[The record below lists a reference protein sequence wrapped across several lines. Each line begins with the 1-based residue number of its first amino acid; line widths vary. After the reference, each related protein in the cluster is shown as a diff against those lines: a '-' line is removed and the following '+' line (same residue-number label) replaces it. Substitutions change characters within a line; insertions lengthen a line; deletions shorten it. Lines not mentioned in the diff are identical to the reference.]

1 MPDQLYPAD
10 ALDDSL
16 ETHLA
21 RYARAGRGVYF
32 ATLTLVI
39 AAATALPVVKVNVTV
54 RSPGIIRPATEKQE
68 IHALVSALAAQV
80 LVRDNQTVAQG
91 DTIVLLH
98 ATALDDRAALL
109 AARVLEKQGLLADL
123 TLLLSRS
130 DPALHTAD
138 YQREYRQFVTE
149 VRDNRLAQE
158 RARRETAR
166 VRDLYRT
173 QATTASDLEDKEFQ
187 LAQLQSQGRMILE
200 RYRSRWQT
208 ALTSLRSDLQDVA
221 SQQAQVAEQRAAYT
235 ITAPAS
241 GTVELVASLS
251 AGSPVQEGEL
261 LAVIS
266 PRSDFVAQ
274 VYVAPR
280 DIGLLHPGMAVRM
293 MVDAFNY
300 SDWGVIEGS
309 VTEISDDFVEVDG
322 RPMFKVTCALAR
334 TRLSLANGFTSTVRK
349 GMTLQARF
357 VVAERSLLQL
367 LRDDVNDWLNP
378 ARAPLAAAP
387 AP

>member
-109 AARVLEKQGLLADL
+109 AARVVEKQSLLADL

-208 ALTSLRSDLQDVA
+208 ALTSLRSDLQDLA

>member
-98 ATALDDRAALL
+98 ATALDDRATLL
-109 AARVLEKQGLLADL
+109 AARVVEKQSLLADL

-130 DPALHTAD
+130 DPAPHTAD

-208 ALTSLRSDLQDVA
+208 ALTSLRSDLQDLA

>member
-16 ETHLA
+16 EAHLA
-21 RYARAGRGVYF
+21 RHARAGSGVYVAAL
-32 ATLTLVI
+32 ATVM
-39 AAATALPVVKVNVTV
+39 AAAAALPLVKVSVTV

-68 IHALVSALAAQV
+68 IRALVSALAAQV

-91 DTIVLLH
+91 DAIVLLR
-98 ATALDDRAALL
+98 ASALDDRAALL
-109 AARVLEKQGLLADL
+109 VARVAEKQSLLADV
-123 TLLLSRS
+123 TRLLARREPGLR
-130 DPALHTAD
+130 TAD
-138 YQREYRQFVTE
+138 YQREYSQFVTE
-149 VRDNRLAQE
+149 VRDNGLAQD
-158 RARRETAR
+158 RALREAAR
-166 VRDLYRT
+166 VRDLYRS
-173 QATTASDLEDKEFQ
+173 QSTTASDLEDKEFQ
-187 LAQLQSQGRMILE
+187 LAQLQSQGRLILE
-200 RYRSRWQT
+200 RYRTRWQA
-208 ALTSLRSDLQDVA
+208 ALTGLRTDLQDLA

-251 AGSPVQEGEL
+251 PGSPVQEGEL

-266 PRSDFVAQ
+266 PRSDLVAQ

-280 DIGLLHPGMAVRM
+280 DIGLLRRGMAVRM

-300 SDWGVIEGS
+300 TDWGVIDGS
-309 VTEISDDFVEVDG
+309 VTEISDDFVDVDG

-334 TRLSLANGFTSTVRK
+334 TRLSLANGFASTVRK

-378 ARAPLAAAP
+378 VHAPLAAAA

>member
-1 MPDQLYPAD
+1 MPAQLYPAD

-21 RYARAGRGVYF
+21 RHARAGRGVYH
-32 ATLTLVI
+32 ATLATVI
-39 AAATALPVVKVNVTV
+39 ATAAALPLIKVNVTV

-109 AARVLEKQGLLADL
+109 AARVTEKQSLVEDL
-123 TLLLSRS
+123 TLLLTGN

-158 RARRETAR
+158 RARREAAR

-173 QATTASDLEDKEFQ
+173 QSTTASDLEDKEFQ

-200 RYRSRWQT
+200 RYRTRWQT
-208 ALTSLRSDLQDVA
+208 ALTSLRSDLQDLA

-251 AGSPVQEGEL
+251 AGSPVQEGEF

-266 PRSDFVAQ
+266 PRSDLVAQ

-280 DIGLLHPGMAVRM
+280 DIGLVRPGMAVRLL
-293 MVDAFNY
+293 VDAFNY

>member
-10 ALDDSL
+10 ELDDSL

-208 ALTSLRSDLQDVA
+208 ALTSLRSDLQDLA

>member
-1 MPDQLYPAD
+1 MPDQLYP
-10 ALDDSL
+10 S
-16 ETHLA
+16 
-21 RYARAGRGVYF
+21 
-32 ATLTLVI
+32 
-39 AAATALPVVKVNVTV
+39 
-54 RSPGIIRPATEKQE
+54 
-68 IHALVSALAAQV
+68 
-80 LVRDNQTVAQG
+80 
-91 DTIVLLH
+91 
-98 ATALDDRAALL
+98 ALDDRAALL

-138 YQREYRQFVTE
+138 YQRESGKFVTE

-208 ALTSLRSDLQDVA
+208 ALTSLRSDLQDLA

-280 DIGLLHPGMAVRM
+280 DIGLLHPGMAGRM
-293 MVDAFNY
+293 VGDAFNY
-300 SDWGVIEGS
+300 SGAGGLAGS
-309 VTEISDDFVEVDG
+309 AHRAS
-322 RPMFKVTCALAR
+322 AR
-334 TRLSLANGFTSTVRK
+334 
-349 GMTLQARF
+349 
-357 VVAERSLLQL
+357 
-367 LRDDVNDWLNP
+367 
-378 ARAPLAAAP
+378 
-387 AP
+387 

>member
-98 ATALDDRAALL
+98 ATALDDRATLL
-109 AARVLEKQGLLADL
+109 AARVVEKQSLLADL

-130 DPALHTAD
+130 DPAPHTAD

>member
-1 MPDQLYPAD
+1 MPAQLYPAD

-21 RYARAGRGVYF
+21 RHARAGRGVYH
-32 ATLTLVI
+32 ATLATVI
-39 AAATALPVVKVNVTV
+39 ATAAALPLIKVNVTV

-80 LVRDNQTVAQG
+80 LVRDNQTVGPG
-91 DTIVLLH
+91 DVIVLLR

-109 AARVLEKQGLLADL
+109 AARVTEKQSLLADL
-123 TLLLSRS
+123 TLLLRRN
-130 DPALHTAD
+130 DPALRTAD

-158 RARRETAR
+158 RARREAAR

-173 QATTASDLEDKEFQ
+173 QSTTASDLEDKEFQ

-200 RYRSRWQT
+200 RYRTRWQT
-208 ALTSLRSDLQDVA
+208 ALTSLRTDLQDLA

-251 AGSPVQEGEL
+251 PGSPVQEGEL

-266 PRSDFVAQ
+266 PRSDLVAQ

-300 SDWGVIEGS
+300 TDWGVIEGS

>member
-21 RYARAGRGVYF
+21 RYARAGRAVYF

-109 AARVLEKQGLLADL
+109 AARVVEKQSLLADL

>member
-208 ALTSLRSDLQDVA
+208 ALTSLRSDLQDLA

>member
-1 MPDQLYPAD
+1 MPAQLYPAD

-21 RYARAGRGVYF
+21 RHARAGRGVYH
-32 ATLTLVI
+32 ATLATVI
-39 AAATALPVVKVNVTV
+39 ATAAALPLIKVNVTV

-109 AARVLEKQGLLADL
+109 AARVTEKQSLVEDL
-123 TLLLSRS
+123 TLLLTGN

-158 RARRETAR
+158 RARREAAR

-173 QATTASDLEDKEFQ
+173 QSTTASDLEDKEFQ

-200 RYRSRWQT
+200 RYRTRWQT
-208 ALTSLRSDLQDVA
+208 ALTSLRSDLQDLA

-241 GTVELVASLS
+241 GTVELVASLY
-251 AGSPVQEGEL
+251 AGSPVQEGEF

-280 DIGLLHPGMAVRM
+280 DIGLVRPGMAVRLL
-293 MVDAFNY
+293 VDAFNY

>member
-68 IHALVSALAAQV
+68 IHALVSGLAAQV
-80 LVRDNQTVAQG
+80 LVRDNQTVTQG

-208 ALTSLRSDLQDVA
+208 ALTSLRSDLQDLA

>member
-1 MPDQLYPAD
+1 MPAQLYPAD

-21 RYARAGRGVYF
+21 RHARAGRGVYH
-32 ATLTLVI
+32 ATLATVI
-39 AAATALPVVKVNVTV
+39 ATAAALPLIKVNVTV

-80 LVRDNQTVAQG
+80 LVRDNQTVGPG
-91 DTIVLLH
+91 DVIVLLR

-109 AARVLEKQGLLADL
+109 TARVLEKQSLLADL
-123 TLLLSRS
+123 TLLLTRN
-130 DPALHTAD
+130 DPALRTAD

-166 VRDLYRT
+166 VRDLYGT
-173 QATTASDLEDKEFQ
+173 QSTTASDLEDKEFQ

-200 RYRSRWQT
+200 RYRTRWQT
-208 ALTSLRSDLQDVA
+208 ALTSLRTDLQDLA

-251 AGSPVQEGEL
+251 PGSPVQEGEL

-266 PRSDFVAQ
+266 PRSDLVAQ

-300 SDWGVIEGS
+300 TDWGVIEGS

>member
-1 MPDQLYPAD
+1 
-10 ALDDSL
+10 
-16 ETHLA
+16 
-21 RYARAGRGVYF
+21 
-32 ATLTLVI
+32 
-39 AAATALPVVKVNVTV
+39 
-54 RSPGIIRPATEKQE
+54 
-68 IHALVSALAAQV
+68 
-80 LVRDNQTVAQG
+80 
-91 DTIVLLH
+91 
-98 ATALDDRAALL
+98 
-109 AARVLEKQGLLADL
+109 
-123 TLLLSRS
+123 
-130 DPALHTAD
+130 
-138 YQREYRQFVTE
+138 
-149 VRDNRLAQE
+149 
-158 RARRETAR
+158 
-166 VRDLYRT
+166 
-173 QATTASDLEDKEFQ
+173 
-187 LAQLQSQGRMILE
+187 MILE

-309 VTEISDDFVEVDG
+309 VTAISDDFVEVDG

>member
-1 MPDQLYPAD
+1 
-10 ALDDSL
+10 
-16 ETHLA
+16 
-21 RYARAGRGVYF
+21 
-32 ATLTLVI
+32 
-39 AAATALPVVKVNVTV
+39 
-54 RSPGIIRPATEKQE
+54 
-68 IHALVSALAAQV
+68 
-80 LVRDNQTVAQG
+80 
-91 DTIVLLH
+91 IVLLH
-98 ATALDDRAALL
+98 STALDDRAALL
-109 AARVLEKQGLLADL
+109 AARVVEKQSLLADL

-130 DPALHTAD
+130 DPAPHTAD

-158 RARRETAR
+158 RAHRETAR

-187 LAQLQSQGRMILE
+187 VAQLQSQGRMILE

-334 TRLSLANGFTSTVRK
+334 TRLSLALGFAAKGVKGTVESLAKIPTPAIAHVVVRQR
-349 GMTLQARF
+349 LAHF
-357 VVAERSLLQL
+357 VVIYAVTAKHVVVMDPGDGLVHKQPLDQFAKTWTGVLVLLAPAERF
-367 LRDDVNDWLNP
+367 RRGDETV
-378 ARAPLAAAP
+378 PLARRFWELLAP
-387 AP
+387 HRTVMAQAVVGALVFTLLGLATSIYVQKIVDYVLI

>member
-1 MPDQLYPAD
+1 MPAQLYPAD

-21 RYARAGRGVYF
+21 RHARAGRGVYH
-32 ATLTLVI
+32 ATLATVI
-39 AAATALPVVKVNVTV
+39 ATAAALPLIKVNVTV

-109 AARVLEKQGLLADL
+109 AARVTEKQSLVEDL
-123 TLLLSRS
+123 TLLLTGN

-158 RARRETAR
+158 RARREAAR

-173 QATTASDLEDKEFQ
+173 QSTTASDLEDKEFQ

-200 RYRSRWQT
+200 RYRTRWQT
-208 ALTSLRSDLQDVA
+208 ALTSLRTDLQDLA

-251 AGSPVQEGEL
+251 PGSPVQEGEL

-266 PRSDFVAQ
+266 PRSDLVAQ

-300 SDWGVIEGS
+300 TDWGVIEGS

>member
-68 IHALVSALAAQV
+68 IHALVSGLAAQV

-200 RYRSRWQT
+200 RYRGRWQT
-208 ALTSLRSDLQDVA
+208 ALTSLRSDLQDLA

>member
-21 RYARAGRGVYF
+21 RYARAGRAVYF

-109 AARVLEKQGLLADL
+109 AARVVEKQSLLADL

-309 VTEISDDFVEVDG
+309 VTAISDDFVEVDG

>member
-1 MPDQLYPAD
+1 MPAQLYPAD

-21 RYARAGRGVYF
+21 RHARAGRGVYH
-32 ATLTLVI
+32 ATLATVI
-39 AAATALPVVKVNVTV
+39 ATAAALPLIKVNVTV

-80 LVRDNQTVAQG
+80 LVRDNQTVGPG
-91 DTIVLLH
+91 DVIVLLR

-109 AARVLEKQGLLADL
+109 AARVTEKQSLLADL
-123 TLLLSRS
+123 TLLLTRN
-130 DPALHTAD
+130 DPALRTAD

-173 QATTASDLEDKEFQ
+173 QSTTASDLEDKEFQ

-200 RYRSRWQT
+200 RYRTRWQT
-208 ALTSLRSDLQDVA
+208 ALTSLRTDLQDLA

-251 AGSPVQEGEL
+251 PGSPVQEGEL

-266 PRSDFVAQ
+266 PRSDLVAQ

-300 SDWGVIEGS
+300 TDWGVIEGS

>member
-1 MPDQLYPAD
+1 MPAQLYPAD

-21 RYARAGRGVYF
+21 RHARAGRGVYH
-32 ATLTLVI
+32 ATLATVI
-39 AAATALPVVKVNVTV
+39 ATAAALPLIKVNVTV

-109 AARVLEKQGLLADL
+109 AARVTEKQSLVEDL
-123 TLLLSRS
+123 TLLLTGN

-158 RARRETAR
+158 RARREAAR

-173 QATTASDLEDKEFQ
+173 QSTTASDLEDKEFQ

-200 RYRSRWQT
+200 RYRTRWQT
-208 ALTSLRSDLQDVA
+208 ALTSLRTDLQDLA

-251 AGSPVQEGEL
+251 AGSPVQEGEF

-300 SDWGVIEGS
+300 TDWGVIEGS

>member
-16 ETHLA
+16 EAHLA
-21 RYARAGRGVYF
+21 RHARAGSGVYVAAL
-32 ATLTLVI
+32 ATVM
-39 AAATALPVVKVNVTV
+39 AAAAALPLVKVSVTV

-68 IHALVSALAAQV
+68 IRALVSALAAQV

-91 DTIVLLH
+91 DAIVLLR
-98 ATALDDRAALL
+98 ASALDDRAALL
-109 AARVLEKQGLLADL
+109 VARVAEKQSLLADV
-123 TLLLSRS
+123 TRLLARREPGLR
-130 DPALHTAD
+130 TAD

-149 VRDNRLAQE
+149 VSDNGLAQD
-158 RARRETAR
+158 RALREAAR
-166 VRDLYRT
+166 VRDLYRS
-173 QATTASDLEDKEFQ
+173 QSTTASDLEDKEFQ
-187 LAQLQSQGRMILE
+187 LAQLQSQGRLILE
-200 RYRSRWQT
+200 RYRTRWQA
-208 ALTSLRSDLQDVA
+208 ALTGLRTDLQDLA

-251 AGSPVQEGEL
+251 PGSPVQEGEL

-266 PRSDFVAQ
+266 PRSDLVAQ

-280 DIGLLHPGMAVRM
+280 DIGLLRRGMAVRM

-300 SDWGVIEGS
+300 TDWGVIDGS
-309 VTEISDDFVEVDG
+309 VTEISDDFVDVDG

-334 TRLSLANGFTSTVRK
+334 TRLSLANGFASTVRK

-378 ARAPLAAAP
+378 VHAPLAAAA

>member
-16 ETHLA
+16 EAHLA
-21 RYARAGRGVYF
+21 RHARAGRGVYF
-32 ATLTLVI
+32 ATLAMAI
-39 AAATALPVVKVNVTV
+39 AAATALPLVKVNVTV

-109 AARVLEKQGLLADL
+109 AARVLEKQRLLADL

-130 DPALHTAD
+130 GPVLQTAD

-149 VRDNRLAQE
+149 VRDHRLAQD
-158 RARRETAR
+158 RALREAAR

-173 QATTASDLEDKEFQ
+173 QSTTASDLEDKEFQ
-187 LAQLQSQGRMILE
+187 LAQLQSQGRLILE
-200 RYRSRWQT
+200 RYRTRWQT
-208 ALTSLRSDLQDVA
+208 ALTSLRSDLQDLA

-280 DIGLLHPGMAVRM
+280 DIGLLRPGMAVRL

-334 TRLSLANGFTSTVRK
+334 TRLSLANGFTSSVRK

>member
-98 ATALDDRAALL
+98 ATALDDRATLL
-109 AARVLEKQGLLADL
+109 AARVVEKQSLFTDL

>member
-16 ETHLA
+16 EAHLA
-21 RYARAGRGVYF
+21 RHARAGSGVYVAAL
-32 ATLTLVI
+32 ATVM
-39 AAATALPVVKVNVTV
+39 AAAAALPLVKVSVTV

-68 IHALVSALAAQV
+68 IRALVSALAAQV

-91 DTIVLLH
+91 DAIVLLR
-98 ATALDDRAALL
+98 ASALDDRAALL
-109 AARVLEKQGLLADL
+109 VARVAEKQSLLADV
-123 TLLLSRS
+123 TRLLARREPGLR
-130 DPALHTAD
+130 TAD
-138 YQREYRQFVTE
+138 YQREYSQFVTE
-149 VRDNRLAQE
+149 VRDNGLAQD
-158 RARRETAR
+158 RALRETAR
-166 VRDLYRT
+166 VRDLYRS
-173 QATTASDLEDKEFQ
+173 QSTTASDLEDKEFQ
-187 LAQLQSQGRMILE
+187 LAQLQSQGRLILE
-200 RYRSRWQT
+200 RYRTRWQA
-208 ALTSLRSDLQDVA
+208 ALTGLRTDLQDLA

-251 AGSPVQEGEL
+251 PGSPVQEGEL

-266 PRSDFVAQ
+266 PRSDLVAQ

-280 DIGLLHPGMAVRM
+280 DIGLLRRGMAVRM

-300 SDWGVIEGS
+300 TDWGVIDGS
-309 VTEISDDFVEVDG
+309 VTEISDDFVDVDG

-334 TRLSLANGFTSTVRK
+334 TRLSLANGFASTVRK

-378 ARAPLAAAP
+378 VHAPLAAAA

>member
-98 ATALDDRAALL
+98 ATALDDRATLL
-109 AARVLEKQGLLADL
+109 AARVVEKQSLLADL

-208 ALTSLRSDLQDVA
+208 ALTSLRSDLQDLA

-309 VTEISDDFVEVDG
+309 VTAISDDFVEVDG

>member
-208 ALTSLRSDLQDVA
+208 ALTSLRSDLQDLA

-235 ITAPAS
+235 ITAPAW

>member
-1 MPDQLYPAD
+1 MPAQLYPAD

-21 RYARAGRGVYF
+21 RHARAGRGVYH
-32 ATLTLVI
+32 ATLATVI
-39 AAATALPVVKVNVTV
+39 ATAAALPLIKVNVTV

-109 AARVLEKQGLLADL
+109 AARVTEKQSLVEDL
-123 TLLLSRS
+123 TLLLTGN

-158 RARRETAR
+158 RARREAAR

-173 QATTASDLEDKEFQ
+173 QSTTASDLEDKEFQ

-200 RYRSRWQT
+200 RYRTRWQT
-208 ALTSLRSDLQDVA
+208 ALTSLRSDLQDLA

-251 AGSPVQEGEL
+251 AGSPVQEGEF

-280 DIGLLHPGMAVRM
+280 DIGLVRPGMAVRLL
-293 MVDAFNY
+293 VDAFNY

>member
-1 MPDQLYPAD
+1 MPAQLYPAD

-21 RYARAGRGVYF
+21 RHARAGRGVYH
-32 ATLTLVI
+32 ATLATVI
-39 AAATALPVVKVNVTV
+39 ATAAALPLIKVNVTV

-80 LVRDNQTVAQG
+80 LVRDNQTVGPG
-91 DTIVLLH
+91 DVIVLLR

-109 AARVLEKQGLLADL
+109 AARVTEKQSLLADL
-123 TLLLSRS
+123 TLLLTRN
-130 DPALHTAD
+130 DPALRTAD

-166 VRDLYRT
+166 VRDLYGT
-173 QATTASDLEDKEFQ
+173 QSTTASDLEDKEFQ

-200 RYRSRWQT
+200 RYRTRWQT
-208 ALTSLRSDLQDVA
+208 ALTSLRTDLQDLA

-251 AGSPVQEGEL
+251 PGSPVQEGEL

-266 PRSDFVAQ
+266 PRSDLVAQ

-300 SDWGVIEGS
+300 TDWGVIEGS

>member
-1 MPDQLYPAD
+1 MPAQLYPAD

-21 RYARAGRGVYF
+21 RHARAGRGVYH
-32 ATLTLVI
+32 ATLATVI
-39 AAATALPVVKVNVTV
+39 ATAAALPLIKVNVTV

-80 LVRDNQTVAQG
+80 LVRDNQTVGPG
-91 DTIVLLH
+91 DVIVLLR

-109 AARVLEKQGLLADL
+109 AARVTEKQSLLADL
-123 TLLLSRS
+123 TLLLSRN

-166 VRDLYRT
+166 VRDLYGT
-173 QATTASDLEDKEFQ
+173 QSTTASDLEDKEFQ

-200 RYRSRWQT
+200 RYRTRWQT
-208 ALTSLRSDLQDVA
+208 ALTSLRTDLQDLA

-251 AGSPVQEGEL
+251 PGSPVQEGEL

-266 PRSDFVAQ
+266 PRSDLVAQ

-300 SDWGVIEGS
+300 TDWGVIEGS

>member
-200 RYRSRWQT
+200 RYRGRWQT
-208 ALTSLRSDLQDVA
+208 ALTSLRSDLQDLA

>member
-1 MPDQLYPAD
+1 MPAQLYPAD

-21 RYARAGRGVYF
+21 RHARAGRGVYH
-32 ATLTLVI
+32 ATLATVI
-39 AAATALPVVKVNVTV
+39 ATAAALPLIKVNVTV

-80 LVRDNQTVAQG
+80 LVRDNQTVGPG
-91 DTIVLLH
+91 DVIVLLR

-109 AARVLEKQGLLADL
+109 AARVTEKQSLLADL
-123 TLLLSRS
+123 TLLLTRN
-130 DPALHTAD
+130 DPALRTAD

-158 RARRETAR
+158 RARREAAR

-173 QATTASDLEDKEFQ
+173 QSTTASDLEDKEFQ

-200 RYRSRWQT
+200 RYRTRWQT
-208 ALTSLRSDLQDVA
+208 ALTSLRTDLQDLA

-251 AGSPVQEGEL
+251 PGSPVQEGEL

-266 PRSDFVAQ
+266 PRSDLVAQ

-300 SDWGVIEGS
+300 TDWGVIEGS

>member
-68 IHALVSALAAQV
+68 IHALVSGLAAQV

-173 QATTASDLEDKEFQ
+173 QATTASDLEDKEFR

-200 RYRSRWQT
+200 RYRGRWQT
-208 ALTSLRSDLQDVA
+208 ALTSLRSDLQDLA

>member
-98 ATALDDRAALL
+98 ATALDDRVALL
-109 AARVLEKQGLLADL
+109 AARVLEKQSLLADL

-130 DPALHTAD
+130 DPAPHTAD

-208 ALTSLRSDLQDVA
+208 ALTSLRSDLQDLA

-378 ARAPLAAAP
+378 ALAPLAAAP

>member
-68 IHALVSALAAQV
+68 IHALVSGLAAQV

-173 QATTASDLEDKEFQ
+173 QATTASDLEDVVDFQ
-187 LAQLQSQGRMILE
+187 LEVGQTGKIRITIE
-200 RYRSRWQT
+200 RLLFVPLLDFGELDNLVGNFIRENADGMPGGQPKLWIIPIAGKSRITPESIFDRLLLRRWVH
-208 ALTSLRSDLQDVA
+208 ASRTSLNEPIELTPSA
-221 SQQAQVAEQRAAYT
+221 
-235 ITAPAS
+235 IFPAK
-241 GTVELVASLS
+241 L
-251 AGSPVQEGEL
+251 
-261 LAVIS
+261 
-266 PRSDFVAQ
+266 R
-274 VYVAPR
+274 
-280 DIGLLHPGMAVRM
+280 
-293 MVDAFNY
+293 
-300 SDWGVIEGS
+300 
-309 VTEISDDFVEVDG
+309 
-322 RPMFKVTCALAR
+322 
-334 TRLSLANGFTSTVRK
+334 NG
-349 GMTLQARF
+349 
-357 VVAERSLLQL
+357 
-367 LRDDVNDWLNP
+367 
-378 ARAPLAAAP
+378 
-387 AP
+387 

>member
-1 MPDQLYPAD
+1 
-10 ALDDSL
+10 
-16 ETHLA
+16 
-21 RYARAGRGVYF
+21 
-32 ATLTLVI
+32 
-39 AAATALPVVKVNVTV
+39 
-54 RSPGIIRPATEKQE
+54 
-68 IHALVSALAAQV
+68 V
-80 LVRDNQTVAQG
+80 LQ
-91 DTIVLLH
+91 
-98 ATALDDRAALL
+98 
-109 AARVLEKQGLLADL
+109 
-123 TLLLSRS
+123 
-130 DPALHTAD
+130 TAD

-149 VRDNRLAQE
+149 VRDHRLAQD
-158 RARRETAR
+158 RALREAAR

-173 QATTASDLEDKEFQ
+173 QSTTASDLEDKEFQ
-187 LAQLQSQGRMILE
+187 LAQLQSQGRLILE
-200 RYRSRWQT
+200 RYRTRWQT
-208 ALTSLRSDLQDVA
+208 ALTSLRSDLQDLA

-280 DIGLLHPGMAVRM
+280 DIGLLRPGMAVRL

-334 TRLSLANGFTSTVRK
+334 TRLSLANGFTSSVRK